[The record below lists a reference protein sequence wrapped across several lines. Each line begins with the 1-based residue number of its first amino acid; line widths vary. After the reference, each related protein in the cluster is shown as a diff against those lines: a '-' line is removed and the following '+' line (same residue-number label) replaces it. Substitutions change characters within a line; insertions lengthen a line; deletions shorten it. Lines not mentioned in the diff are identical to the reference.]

1 MAGHRPTDWHVL
13 DLDKDPTPGDPE
25 RVRQLARFLHDFAD
39 DVSEALRLV
48 KGMAGEGTLAEWAG
62 KSAKVFKE
70 EFSGVPKNLRKLEK
84 SYAMCGDALADYWPK
99 LERAQ
104 ALADKAL
111 AKAREAQ
118 ADLTSAKSKLASAQ
132 SWVGRATKEADKYKD
147 DPTGSKSDADKPD
160 EAKVRAATR
169 DVRSAKSAQEKA
181 QSDVTSAQSALD
193 AAKKMAADARKMREE
208 AARDAKSKI
217 DEASDAGIQNRSWW
231 EEIGDWFTDNWDN
244 IVAACKIV
252 VAIVGIVALIIGG
265 PILGA
270 IVLIAA
276 LVVLADTLYK
286 YSKGRA
292 SLWDVGLAAL
302 DCIPGM
308 KGLTTLGG
316 LAKGLKTAGK
326 AGLKGM
332 AKGLGKGLR
341 READD
346 AAAKSKPGKGRCLNG
361 DPIDMV
367 SGEMFMAETDVE
379 LPGLLPLVLRRTHLS
394 TYRAGRCFG
403 VSWTS
408 TLDERLELDDEGAV
422 YAAED
427 GMILLYPVP
436 KPGDSVMPT
445 EGPRRPLHWN
455 GGPDAPLG
463 ITDPLTG
470 ITRHFA
476 APKRPAAVD
485 EVFTLHLVAL
495 TDRNG
500 YRIDIDRGADGT
512 PLAVRDSGGRHI
524 DVETQGTRVTAL
536 RLRDPDSGPQGTLL
550 RRFDYSP
557 EGHLTAIRSSSGAA
571 LKLTYDERA
580 RITSWTDRNGF
591 WYRFTYDAE
600 DRCIGG
606 EGSDGLL
613 RCTITY
619 DVDKRE
625 TRYTD
630 ALGNTTT
637 YRWNQ
642 LYQLVS
648 LTDPL
653 GNTTR
658 SEWDRYDRLL
668 ARTDARGRTTR
679 YSYDDLGA
687 PVAVI
692 RPDGTR
698 ETAENNAFGQPTT
711 VVRADGHVWRME
723 YDDRGNL
730 IAETDPTGARVD
742 YRYRDDGALTTV
754 VDALG
759 RTAELEADAAGLPR
773 KVVDAEGGV
782 TRYVRGAT
790 GQVIE
795 QIDPDGSLT
804 RIDWSPEGRQLGVRL
819 PDGATER
826 RVYDEEGNLTE
837 HTDARGRVT
846 RFEYGGFDVLL
857 ARTDPDGSQVRFSY
871 DRELRLTSV
880 TDQKGSA
887 WEYFYDEAGRLV
899 RERDFGG
906 RVQSYRFD
914 EIGRLVG
921 QTNGAGE
928 TIDYVRNDLGK
939 VTEQRT
945 REGVTRYEYDALGQ
959 VLRVVAPDAELT
971 YERDARGRILAETCN
986 GATVRSAYDI
996 LGRRVSRV
1004 TPSRAESVWEYDG
1017 CDRPVLL
1024 RTAGRSVTFA
1034 YDRAGR
1040 ETERRVGGVA
1050 LSQTWDAAGRLS
1062 TQTLAATGREPGS
1075 SRTDKARRLQ
1085 HRAYRYLP
1093 DGTVAA
1099 IGDLLLG
1106 ERLIDVNGE
1115 GRVAGV
1121 RAQNWSETY
1130 AYDAAGNISEGE
1142 WQLAAPTQTAPETG
1156 PTPSSERRRRVGDI
1170 AYEYDSQG
1178 RVVTRRKKRLSRK
1191 ADVWRYAWDSQDR
1204 LVAVTTPDG
1213 TEWNYAYDPYGRRI
1227 AKRRHGPDGTV
1238 VEETTFVWDGFVLA
1252 EQVTTVV
1259 GEAPRCVTWDW
1270 EQDRFSPV
1278 TQIERVLSPDISQEW
1293 VDDRFYSIV
1302 TDLIGT
1308 PTELVAEPG
1317 EIAWQSRT
1325 TVWGAP
1331 LGPDR
1336 ADDAYCPLRFPGQY
1350 HDPETAFHYNYQRHY
1365 DPETGRYASLDPLG
1379 LSPGPNPR
1387 TYVANPFTAVDPF
1400 GLAPSCEDAARSAA
1414 RRRADIEQQRPGA
1427 SKKTRPTST
1436 AGLSVPGHNTPFDG
1450 ASLKGGGSHNL
1461 HPDVQAAYDRVPEHI
1476 KAEVGGA
1483 HSKCGE
1489 AEALS
1494 DAMKAGVDPRG
1505 GTMAAVNVR
1514 AEGNPVHGTPKAPC
1528 PSCAHVLDQLGVRA
1542 VV

>member
-1 MAGHRPTDWHVL
+1 MVGHRPSDWHVL
-13 DLDKDPTPGDPE
+13 DLDKDPVPGDPH
-25 RVRQLARFLHDFAD
+25 RVRTLARVLHDFAD

-62 KSAKVFKE
+62 KSADVFKE

-111 AKAREAQ
+111 AKAREAR
-118 ADLTSAKSKLASAQ
+118 ADLSSAQ
-132 SWVGRATKEADKYKD
+132 SKLSSAESWMGRATKEADKYKD
-147 DPTGSKSDADKPD
+147 DPTGSRSDADKPD

-169 DVRSAKSAQEKA
+169 DVRSAKSAQDKA
-181 QSDVTSAQSALD
+181 RSDVSEAQDALA

-231 EEIGDWFTDNWDN
+231 EEVGDWFVDNWDT

-252 VAIVGIVALIIGG
+252 VAVVGIVAMIIGG

-286 YSKGRA
+286 YSKGQA

-326 AGLKGM
+326 QGLKDM
-332 AKGLGKGLR
+332 AKGLGKNGLR
-341 READD
+341 READN
-346 AAAKSKPGKGRCLNG
+346 AVAKSKPGKGRCLNG

-379 LPGLLPLVLRRTHLS
+379 LPGLLALVLRRTHLS
-394 TYRAGRCFG
+394 TYRAGRSFG
-403 VSWTS
+403 ESWAS
-408 TLDERLELDDEGAV
+408 TLDERLELDDQGAV

-436 KPGDSVMPT
+436 EPGASVMPV

-455 GGPDAPLG
+455 GGPGTSLG

-470 ITRHFA
+470 VTRHFA
-476 APKRPAAVD
+476 APQRSAAVD
-485 EVFTLHLVAL
+485 EAFTLLLVAL

-500 YRIDIDRGADGT
+500 YRIDIDREADGT

-524 DVETQGTRVTAL
+524 HVDTEEARVTAL
-536 RLRDPDSGPQGTLL
+536 RLRDPEAGPQGTLL

-557 EGHLTAIRSSSGAA
+557 EGHLTEVRASSGSP

-591 WYRFTYDAE
+591 WYRFTYDE
-600 DRCIGG
+600 HDRCIGG
-606 EGSDGLL
+606 EGTDGLL
-613 RCTITY
+613 RCAITY
-619 DVDKRE
+619 DVEGRE

-630 ALGNTTT
+630 ALGKTTT
-637 YRWNQ
+637 YRWND
-642 LYQLVS
+642 LYQLISV
-648 LTDPL
+648 TDPL
-653 GNTTR
+653 GHTTR

-679 YSYDDLGA
+679 YTYDELGA
-687 PVAVI
+687 PTAVI

-698 ETAENNAFGQPTT
+698 ETAENNAFGQPLM
-711 VVRADGHVWRME
+711 VVQADRHVWRME

-730 IAETDPTGARVD
+730 TAETDPAGARVG

-754 VDALG
+754 TDALG
-759 RTAELEADAAGLPR
+759 RTALLETDAAGLPL
-773 KVVDAEGGV
+773 KVTDPEGGV
-782 TRYVRGAT
+782 TRYARGAI
-790 GQVIE
+790 GRVVEQV
-795 QIDPDGSLT
+795 DPDGSVT
-804 RIDWSPEGRQLGVRL
+804 RIDWSPEGRQTGVRL
-819 PDGATER
+819 PDGSTER
-826 RVYDEEGNLTE
+826 RVYDYEGNLTE
-837 HTDARGRVT
+837 HHDAHGRVT
-846 RFEYGGFDVLL
+846 RFEYGGFDLLL
-857 ARTDPDGSQVRFSY
+857 ARTDSDGSQVRFTY
-871 DRELRLTSV
+871 DRELRV
-880 TDQKGSA
+880 TAVTNQRGSA

-914 EIGRLVG
+914 PAGRLVG
-921 QTNGAGE
+921 QTNRAGQSV
-928 TIDYVRNDLGK
+928 DYVRDDLGK

-945 REGVTRYEYDALGQ
+945 PEGVTRYEYDAVGQ
-959 VLRVVAPDAELT
+959 VRRVVAPGTELT

-1004 TPSRAESVWEYDG
+1004 TPSHAESAWEYDG
-1017 CDRPVLL
+1017 CDRPMLL
-1024 RTAGRSVTFA
+1024 RTAGRTVTFA

-1050 LSQTWDAAGRLS
+1050 LSQTWDAVGRLS
-1062 TQTLAATGREPGS
+1062 TQTLAAAGPRGGPAQAVE
-1075 SRTDKARRLQ
+1075 RRLQ

-1099 IGDLLLG
+1099 ISDLLQG
-1106 ERLIDVNGE
+1106 ERVIDVDGH

-1121 RAQNWSETY
+1121 RAESWSESY
-1130 AYDAAGNISEGE
+1130 AYDAAGNIAEGE
-1142 WQLAAPTQTAPETG
+1142 WQLAAPATSAPG
-1156 PTPSSERRRRVGDI
+1156 PGHFPVRRGRVGDI
-1170 AYEYDSQG
+1170 GYEYDGQG
-1178 RVVTRRKKRLSRK
+1178 RVVVRRKKRLSRK
-1191 ADVWRYAWDSQDR
+1191 PDVWRYTWDSQDR
-1204 LVAVTTPDG
+1204 LAAVTTPDG
-1213 TEWNYAYDPYGRRI
+1213 TKWSYAYDPYGRRI
-1227 AKRRHGPDGTV
+1227 AKRRHGPDGAV

-1252 EQVTTVV
+1252 EQVTTAV
-1259 GEAPRCVTWDW
+1259 GEAPRCVVWDW
-1270 EQDRFSPV
+1270 ERDRFSPV
-1278 TQIERVLSPDISQEW
+1278 TQIERVSSPDTPQEW
-1293 VDDRFYSIV
+1293 IDDRFYSIV

-1317 EIAWQSRT
+1317 EVAWQART

-1331 LGPDR
+1331 LGPPG
-1336 ADDAYCPLRFPGQY
+1336 ADGAYCPLRFPGQY
-1350 HDPETAFHYNYQRHY
+1350 HDPETALHYNYQRHY

-1387 TYVANPFTAVDPF
+1387 AYVANPFTAVDPF

-1414 RRRADIEQQRPGA
+1414 RRRADVEQQRPGA

-1436 AGLSVPGHNTPFDG
+1436 AGLSVPGHNTPFEG
-1450 ASLKGGGSHNL
+1450 ASIKGGGSHNL

-1476 KAEVGGA
+1476 RAEVGGA